1 MCISVTCWSES
12 LMKCSL
18 LPESQNVAV
27 QGVRRSATIVPARLR
42 VLEDLEDCHLLS
54 RLNNTAV
61 CPCSDWVMEVQGVHP
76 LLMRKLM
83 FRYQLRSWEMIVPRK
98 KWKDSTGSMR
108 SHTGWWGQARRVHN
122 ISSTELQVVVAA
134 RGQSSTYSYTDS
146 SSEGRRRYF
155 VKGIYYLLVLP
166 PLDLLLHF
174 AETLCISSQN
184 VWFHVQNMWVQLLQ
198 HLSECVGHI
207 LETTDGV
214 WKNLFTFRLNFPPC
228 IRISYLISSQL
239 LLSSCTHF
247 ISLSFFYL

>member
-1 MCISVTCWSES
+1 MRVWWSAASFQS
-12 LMKCSL
+12 LKM
-18 LPESQNVAV
+18 
-27 QGVRRSATIVPARLR
+27 
-42 VLEDLEDCHLLS
+42 LLS
-54 RLNNTAV
+54 RVWGGQPQSYLHVSESWRTWKIVTFSADWITLLFVLAV
-61 CPCSDWVMEVQGVHP
+61 TEWWRCREYILCWWGNWCSGTSWGPGWWSFPGRSGKTPQGRWEV
-76 LLMRKLM
+76 
-83 FRYQLRSWEMIVPRK
+83 
-98 KWKDSTGSMR
+98 
-108 SHTGWWGQARRVHN
+108 TGWWGQARLVHN

-146 SSEGRRRYF
+146 SSEGRRCYL
-155 VKGIYYLLVLP
+155 VEGIYYLLVLP